1 MRVRKVKYSFI
12 QTGVVRIMSKIQDG
26 FFRNKTAFV
35 PIPQVI
41 AKDKELSL
49 KAKGLYLL
57 IQSYITI
64 PNFKLYKSYLMSM
77 CVEGQCSFDSAWNE
91 LKNKGYLKIFKIAKA
106 DTKGFYYEY
115 DLLDT
120 AEPDTPSLTV
130 VRRDGTIVEKTQENN
145 NTPEEIIEHT
155 EETTE
160 ENGSSV
166 IEHTEKEEFQ
176 EEISENS
183 IEESSNDYKNT
194 LEKVNNQIGYDD
206 AVELYKMLNSEYSDN
221 AIKMLSVLRD
231 VIVEILLC
239 KKDTIYIAG
248 ENRNVDMVKAIFK
261 KISSSHIENVITT
274 CAEVFK
280 DGTNSV
286 TNPKNYLTTSLYNSV
301 ANGTFANIYP

>member
-1 MRVRKVKYSFI
+1 
-12 QTGVVRIMSKIQDG
+12 MSKIQDG

-64 PNFKLYKSYLMSM
+64 PNFKLYKSYLMSA
-77 CVEGQCSFDSAWNE
+77 CIEGQCSFDSAWNE

-130 VRRDGTIVEKTQENN
+130 VRRDGTIAEKTQENN
-145 NTPEEIIEHT
+145 DIS
-155 EETTE
+155 EET
-160 ENGSSV
+160 
-166 IEHTEKEEFQ
+166 IEQTEKEKLQ
-176 EEISENS
+176 EELSENS
-183 IEESSNDYKNT
+183 IEESSGDYKNT
-194 LEKVNNQIGYDD
+194 LEKVNNQIGYND
-206 AVELYKMLNSEYSDN
+206 AVELHKMLDSEYSDN

-231 VIVEILLC
+231 IIVEILLC

-248 ENRNVDMVKAIFK
+248 ENRNIDMVKAIFK
-261 KISSSHIENVITT
+261 KITSSHIDNVITT

-280 DGTNSV
+280 DGANSV

>member
-1 MRVRKVKYSFI
+1 
-12 QTGVVRIMSKIQDG
+12 MSKIQDG
-26 FFRNKTAFV
+26 FFRNKVPFV
-35 PIPQVI
+35 PISQVV

-64 PNFKLYKSYLMSM
+64 PNFKLYKSYLMSV

-115 DLLDT
+115 ELLDA
-120 AEPDTPSLTV
+120 AEPDTPALIV
-130 VRRDGTIVEKTQENN
+130 IRKDGTIVDKEQENN
-145 NTPEEIIEHT
+145 DNPIEIVEQP
-155 EETTE
+155 EETTDE
-160 ENGSSV
+160 SVSSV
-166 IEHTEKEEFQ
+166 IEHTEKKEIQ
-176 EEISENS
+176 EENSENS
-183 IEESSNDYKNT
+183 NKESYDYQT
-194 LEKVNNQIGYDD
+194 TVEKVNNQIGYDD
-206 AVELYKMLNSEYSDN
+206 AVELYKMLNSQYSDN
-221 AIKMLSVLRD
+221 AIKMISVLRD
-231 VIVEILLC
+231 IIVEILLC

-248 ENRNVDMVKAIFK
+248 ENRNIDMVKAIFK
-261 KISSSHIENVITT
+261 KITSSHIDNVITT

-280 DGTNSV
+280 DGTNTV

>member
-1 MRVRKVKYSFI
+1 
-12 QTGVVRIMSKIQDG
+12 MSKIQDG

-64 PNFKLYKSYLMSM
+64 PNFKLYKSYLMSV
-77 CVEGQCSFDSAWNE
+77 CIEGQCSFDSWNE

-115 DLLDT
+115 DLLDI
-120 AEPDTPSLTV
+120 AEPDTPSLIV
-130 VRRDGTIVEKTQENN
+130 VRRDGTIAEKTQENN
-145 NTPEEIIEHT
+145 DTPEETIEQI

-166 IEHTEKEEFQ
+166 IEHTEKEKLQ
-176 EEISENS
+176 EELSENS
-183 IEESSNDYKNT
+183 IEESSGDYKNT
-194 LEKVNNQIGYDD
+194 LEKVNNQIGYND
-206 AVELYKMLNSEYSDN
+206 AVELYKMLDSEYSDN

-231 VIVEILLC
+231 IIVEILLC

-248 ENRNVDMVKAIFK
+248 ENRNIDMVKAIFK
-261 KISSSHIENVITT
+261 KITSSHIDNVITT

-280 DGTNSV
+280 DGANSV

>member
-1 MRVRKVKYSFI
+1 
-12 QTGVVRIMSKIQDG
+12 MSKIQDG